1 MRLRAV
7 LSLVLLSAVSAL
19 PFASALAQRAFPDRP
34 IRIIVPFTP
43 GGSNDVLA
51 RALAPDLQ
59 ARLGQPV
66 VVENKPGAGGNIG
79 IEYVAKSP
87 ADGHTL
93 IVVSNGVTMTPWIQ
107 AELGYHPLRLAPV
120 TIAVTLPMVVT
131 VNTALPVR
139 SAGELVAYAKT
150 NPGKL
155 SYATPGSG
163 TPHHLAGEL
172 FKHLTGIEMVMVP
185 YKGTAGIALDL
196 IAGRVNVLFSALDTM
211 RPHILAGKIRAIGIA
226 ERKRLAAFPDLPT
239 IGETVPGFE
248 VHFWLGLMAPE
259 GTPQAVT
266 DKLAEGIRAALSVPE
281 VKARLE
287 NTGMIVEPTSPQAM
301 GSIMKSDYEKWGKV
315 VKAAGIQAK

>member
-185 YKGTAGIALDL
+185 YKGTA
-196 IAGRVNVLFSALDTM
+196 LDTM